1 MLNIFHFIKNKI
13 VVNKE
18 NNFANLLARFWKCIY
33 LGKWIMLCG
42 LWSVSS
48 FQPFSDLWVIIL
60 LNVTLFIYS
69 IIYWILHM
77 FYVENFQKW
86 EKKEK
91 IVSK

>member
-86 EKKEK
+86 EKKKKK
-91 IVSK
+91 II